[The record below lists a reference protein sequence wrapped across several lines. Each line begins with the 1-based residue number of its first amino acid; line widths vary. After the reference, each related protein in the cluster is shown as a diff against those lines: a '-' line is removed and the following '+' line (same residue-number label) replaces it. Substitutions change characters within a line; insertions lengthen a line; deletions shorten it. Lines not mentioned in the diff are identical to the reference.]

1 MYDKMH
7 KSCRFFA
14 GSFCFMFG
22 AVPDNRV
29 KFPLAHYF
37 KIEILYFI
45 SLLLKRCSHFFIG
58 FIIHHLIYG
67 FWRQGLT
74 AFAAVIDFWDRGNAF
89 KESKAIRPDADGGVI
104 IHLLEFVA
112 IGADSCDDYVE

>member
-1 MYDKMH
+1 
-7 KSCRFFA
+7 
-14 GSFCFMFG
+14 
-22 AVPDNRV
+22 
-29 KFPLAHYF
+29 
-37 KIEILYFI
+37 
-45 SLLLKRCSHFFIG
+45 FFIG

-74 AFAAVIDFWDRGNAF
+74 AFAAVIDFWNRGNAF
-89 KESKAIRPDADGGVI
+89 KESKAIRPDADGGAI

>member
-1 MYDKMH
+1 MTRYTKAAGF
-7 KSCRFFA
+7 CRQLLFYVWY
-14 GSFCFMFG
+14 
-22 AVPDNRV
+22 VPDNRV

-58 FIIHHLIYG
+58 FIIHRLIYG

-74 AFAAVIDFWDRGNAF
+74 AFAAVIDFWNRGNAF
-89 KESKAIRPDADGGVI
+89 KESKAIRPDADGVYNSSFGI
-104 IHLLEFVA
+104 RGNRGRFLR
-112 IGADSCDDYVE
+112 